1 MTIVVKPH
9 NKNEEMALLAFLD
22 RMKYDYSRE
31 EPVSLS
37 EAQLKEILDRDDL
50 YEAGKTENFS
60 LDEIIA
66 HFKLEK

>member
-1 MTIVVKPH
+1 
-9 NKNEEMALLAFLD
+9 MALLAFLD

>member
-1 MTIVVKPH
+1 MTIVVKTH

-37 EAQLKEILDRDDL
+37 EAQLKEILDRDDM

-66 HFKLEK
+66 HFKLEE